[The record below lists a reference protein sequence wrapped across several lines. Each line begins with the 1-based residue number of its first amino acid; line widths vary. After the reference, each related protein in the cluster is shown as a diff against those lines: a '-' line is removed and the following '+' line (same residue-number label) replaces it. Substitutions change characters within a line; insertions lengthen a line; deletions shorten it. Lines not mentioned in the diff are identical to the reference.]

1 MSTQQNVKADER
13 TIAVTLAANNWGLN
27 FMTFALLI
35 DIMYRSVVYHEQ
47 CWDLFALLFLG
58 GGIAI
63 VYRARHKALGHLF
76 GWKMVVL
83 LALTAL
89 VAAVVAF
96 ILARTNAM

>member
-1 MSTQQNVKADER
+1 MNNPQSVKVDER
-13 TIAVTLAANNWGLN
+13 TVAVMLAANTWGLC
-27 FMTFALLI
+27 FISFALLI

-47 CWDLFALLFLG
+47 PWDLFALLILS
-58 GGIAI
+58 GGISI
-63 VYRARHKALGHLF
+63 VYRARHDALGHLF

>member
-1 MSTQQNVKADER
+1 MNNPQSVKVDER
-13 TIAVTLAANNWGLN
+13 TVAVMLAANTWGLC

-35 DIMYRSVVYHEQ
+35 DIVYRNWVYHEQ
-47 CWDLFALLFLG
+47 CWDLYALVLLG

-63 VYRARHKALGHLF
+63 VYRARHKALGYLF
-76 GWKMVVL
+76 GWQMLVL

-89 VAAVVAF
+89 VSVVVAF